1 MKHIRFSALVLFS
14 LAATIFLLA
23 CAGPA
28 PGAAPSTAMPTL
40 GAPTTAPATNAPTV
54 PPTTAP
60 ATNTPTAATNADADE
75 VVADALKKYQ
85 AQTAFHLRAHTEVS
99 PVFFAAQYTPLPGD
113 DPDLV
118 TLFAIDGEQ
127 NAADLHYALNG
138 FLASFI
144 GVFSGF
150 DPDSNELEILNAD
163 GKQYMRG
170 KLDGETESRWYLIPD
185 DQLSS
190 SSFSPQEML
199 SPMTGA
205 TYPTG
210 SFSKSDTATIGSQT
224 CDVYTG
230 SRAAFD
236 AVFPELVSAALLNQ
250 ETLDL
255 DSIDQAEYTIT
266 VCPDGNVYRI
276 AYNFD
281 AHAKNDASKKG
292 AFTFETELS
301 DFDGDI
307 SIAPPSDAIPMPST
321 STAQPTT
328 EPDTT
333 PIAAA
338 PGNFTT
344 LNGEWEG
351 TSGDDSPLSF
361 TVEDG
366 VVTYLN
372 LNYAINDGGCSV
384 SGLKA
389 DAVDDGEIQD
399 SNFSVTMQDSDGVAY
414 TLAGAFDS
422 NNQAAGTLT
431 IKGKTFCG
439 ETDASFDWTAQ
450 HISSPDAEAT
460 PESAAAPTDAAAAEP
475 TRTATTQP
483 TRTPTRQPTTVPA
496 TQTPAP
502 PTPAP
507 AAAVDGVKIITDAF
521 AAFAARDLNAALAN
535 VSDDVAFN
543 IGGTAGV
550 GKAALQSNMQL
561 ALTFGAGFSISNVQ
575 QVGDVVTFTTTVTGI
590 RPGTYPNSSVVLQ
603 DGKIAVFN
611 IN

>member
-1 MKHIRFSALVLFS
+1 MNHIRFPALVLFF

-23 CAGPA
+23 CASSVPQ
-28 PGAAPSTAMPTL
+28 AAPPTTVPTL
-40 GAPTTAPATNAPTV
+40 GAPTTAP
-54 PPTTAP
+54 TTAP
-60 ATNTPTAATNADADE
+60 TLASTTAAANTPSATSNADADE
-75 VVADALKKYQ
+75 VVADALKKYR
-85 AQTAFHLRAHTEVS
+85 AQTAFHLQAHTEVS

-118 TLFAIDGEQ
+118 TLFTIDGEQ
-127 NAADLHYALNG
+127 NAADLHYALKG

-150 DPDSNELEILNAD
+150 DPDSNELEILNVD

-185 DQLSS
+185 DPSSS

-199 SPMTGA
+199 SPMTDA
-205 TYPTG
+205 AYPTG
-210 SFSKSDTATIGSQT
+210 SFSKSGTATIGSQT
-224 CDVYTG
+224 CDVFTG

-236 AVFPELVSAALLNQ
+236 AVFPTLVSAALLNE

-255 DSIDQAEYTIT
+255 EGIDQAEYTIT
-266 VCPDGNVYRI
+266 ICPDGNVYRI
-276 AYNFD
+276 VYNFD

-292 AFTFETELS
+292 TFTFETELA

-307 SIAPPSDAIPMPST
+307 SIVPPSDAIPMPST
-321 STAQPTT
+321 ASAQPTS
-328 EPDTT
+328 EPVTT
-333 PIAAA
+333 PIVAA

-366 VVTYLN
+366 VVTYIN
-372 LNYAINDGGCSV
+372 LNYALNDGGCSV
-384 SGLKA
+384 SGVQA
-389 DAVDDGEIQD
+389 DAVDDGAIQD
-399 SNFSVTMQDSDGVAY
+399 SKFSVALQDSDGVAY
-414 TLAGAFDS
+414 TLAGEFES
-422 NNQAAGTLT
+422 NNQAAGTFT
-431 IKGKTFCG
+431 IQGKTFCG
-439 ETDASFDWTAQ
+439 ETDKTFDWTAQ

-460 PESAAAPTDAAAAEP
+460 PESAIAPTQAATAGP
-475 TRTATTQP
+475 TRTATTQS

-496 TQTPAP
+496 TSTPAP
-502 PTPAP
+502 PTAAP

-535 VSDDVAFN
+535 VSDNVAFN

-561 ALTFGAGFSISNVQ
+561 ALTFGAGFTISNVQ
-575 QVGDVVTFTTTVTGI
+575 QVGDAVTFTTTVTGI
-590 RPGTYPNSSVVLQ
+590 RPGTYTNSSVVFQ
-603 DGKIAVFN
+603 DGKIVVFN